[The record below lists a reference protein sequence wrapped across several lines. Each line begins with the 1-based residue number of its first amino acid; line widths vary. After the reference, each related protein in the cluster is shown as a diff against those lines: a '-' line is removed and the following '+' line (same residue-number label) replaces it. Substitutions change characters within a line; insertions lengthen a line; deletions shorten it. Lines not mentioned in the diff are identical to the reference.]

1 MVDHYTVP
9 QAYASDENE
18 QKRRNYSTDIFVV
31 IANAKVFSNF
41 LGIDA
46 VLPRKMRKQHRIIIY
61 PIEDK

>member
-18 QKRRNYSTDIFVV
+18 QKNYLTDIFVV

>member
-1 MVDHYTVP
+1 MVDQNTVP

-18 QKRRNYSTDIFVV
+18 QKNYLTDIFVV

-61 PIEDK
+61 PIEENK